1 MPDPLPVLMR
11 AAASEFGRSL
21 SLVATELRG
30 GEVLDL
36 DAIETLVRDGLLGCG
51 TKGCAALL
59 EALDADLGDR
69 SPPFCPSCGRR
80 MERNGLLGKTFQTRL
95 GEIRVE
101 QTSVYCRTCGGG
113 HVPLDRLPRLE
124 GL

>member
-1 MPDPLPVLMR
+1 MR
-11 AAASEFGRSL
+11 TAASEFGRSF
-21 SLVATELRG
+21 SLVAAKLRG
-30 GEVLDL
+30 GGVLNL
-36 DAIETLVRDGLLGCG
+36 DAIETLVRDGLPGCG

-59 EALDADLGDR
+59 EALDADFVDR
-69 SPPFCPSCGRR
+69 SPLFCPICGRW
-80 MERNGLLGKTFQTRL
+80 MERNGRLGKTLQTRL